1 MEQMITSLGFP
12 IACCL
17 GLAYYVKYQNELMI
31 KDNKE
36 DKEMWTK
43 ELQYSREV
51 NAKLLASNELLAKEI
66 STKLDQL
73 YKTKG
78 VRNNLTPKI
87 YNKKRTL
94 KVLLLNRYNLLLLRL
109 SLYPLYSLDI
119 YLLHLRIL
127 KHLL

>member
-31 KDNKE
+31 KDNME
-36 DKEMWTK
+36 DKEMWRE

-66 STKLDQL
+66 SSKLDHIL
-73 YKTKG
+73 E
-78 VRNNLTPKI
+78 
-87 YNKKRTL
+87 
-94 KVLLLNRYNLLLLRL
+94 KVGE
-109 SLYPLYSLDI
+109 
-119 YLLHLRIL
+119 
-127 KHLL
+127 

>member
-31 KDNKE
+31 KDNME
-36 DKEMWTK
+36 DKEMWRE

-66 STKLDQL
+66 SSKLD
-73 YKTKG
+73 
-78 VRNNLTPKI
+78 
-87 YNKKRTL
+87 
-94 KVLLLNRYNLLLLRL
+94 
-109 SLYPLYSLDI
+109 
-119 YLLHLRIL
+119 HIL
-127 KHLL
+127 ERVGE

>member
-1 MEQMITSLGFP
+1 MNYNEEFKRNILMKLRIRYYLVLFILYKGDNMEQMITSLGFP

-17 GLAYYVKYQNELMI
+17 GLAYYVKYQNELII

-66 STKLDQL
+66 SSKLDEL
-73 YKTKG
+73 
-78 VRNNLTPKI
+78 LE
-87 YNKKRTL
+87 
-94 KVLLLNRYNLLLLRL
+94 KVEG
-109 SLYPLYSLDI
+109 
-119 YLLHLRIL
+119 
-127 KHLL
+127 

>member
-17 GLAYYVKYQNELMI
+17 GLAYYVKYQNELII

-51 NAKLLASNELLAKEI
+51 NAKLLASDEILAKEI
-66 STKLDQL
+66 SSKLDEL
-73 YKTKG
+73 LEKVG
-78 VRNNLTPKI
+78 V
-87 YNKKRTL
+87 
-94 KVLLLNRYNLLLLRL
+94 
-109 SLYPLYSLDI
+109 
-119 YLLHLRIL
+119 
-127 KHLL
+127 